1 MLSLRANTPPDA
13 MSETTTYPLMSD
25 ETTHGVR
32 VGANAFYLPDES
44 TPEDK
49 EFVFGYRIVI
59 LNDSDRTVTLNSRHW
74 DLIDA
79 NGELREIDG
88 EGVVGQKPRLAPG
101 EAFKYHSF
109 AVLPTLWGTMEGY
122 YNFRAEDNQEEL
134 KVAIGRFYLTQESIQ
149 HTAETT
155 ADNTEAG
162 PD

>member
-1 MLSLRANTPPDA
+1 MSDA
-13 MSETTTYPLMSD
+13 TTYPLMSD
-25 ETTHGVR
+25 MTTHGVR

-44 TPEDK
+44 TPDDD

-59 LNDSDRTVTLNSRHW
+59 LNESDRTVTLLSRHW

-79 NGELREIDG
+79 QGELREVDG

-109 AVLPTLWGTMEGY
+109 AVLPTPWGTMEGH
-122 YNFRAEDNQEEL
+122 YNFRAEDNQEQL
-134 KVAIGRFYLTQESIQ
+134 KIAIGRFYLTQETAH
-149 HTAETT
+149 HTVSDEP
-155 ADNTEAG
+155 NPTEAG

>member
-1 MLSLRANTPPDA
+1 
-13 MSETTTYPLMSD
+13 MSEATTYPLMSD
-25 ETTHGVR
+25 KTTHGVR

-44 TPEDK
+44 TPEDG

-59 LNDSDRTVTLNSRHW
+59 LNDSERTVTLKSRHW

-79 NGELREIDG
+79 KGELREVDG
-88 EGVVGQKPRLAPG
+88 EGVVGQQPRLAPG

-109 AVLPTLWGTMEGY
+109 AVLPTPWGTMEGY

-134 KVAIGRFYLTQESIQ
+134 KIAIGRFYLTQESIQ
-149 HTAETT
+149 HTQDHATDT
-155 ADNTEAG
+155 TEAG

>member
-1 MLSLRANTPPDA
+1 
-13 MSETTTYPLMSD
+13 MSEATTYPLMSD
-25 ETTHGVR
+25 KTTHGVR

-44 TPEDK
+44 TPEDN

-59 LNDSDRTVTLNSRHW
+59 LNDSERTVTLKSRHW

-79 NGELREIDG
+79 EGELREVDG
-88 EGVVGQKPRLAPG
+88 EGVVGQQPRLAPG

-109 AVLPTLWGTMEGY
+109 AVLPTPWGTMEGY

-134 KVAIGRFYLTQESIQ
+134 KIAIGRFYLTQESIQ
-149 HTAETT
+149 HTQDHATDT
-155 ADNTEAG
+155 TEAG

>member
-1 MLSLRANTPPDA
+1 
-13 MSETTTYPLMSD
+13 MSEATTYPLMSD
-25 ETTHGVR
+25 LTTHGVR

-44 TPEDK
+44 TPEDN

-59 LNDSDRTVTLNSRHW
+59 LNDSDRTVTLKTRHW

-79 NGELREIDG
+79 QGELREVDG

-109 AVLPTLWGTMEGY
+109 AVLPTAWGTMEGH
-122 YNFRAEDNQEEL
+122 YNFKAEDNQEEL
-134 KVAIGRFYLTQESIQ
+134 KVAIGRFYLTQEAIQ
-149 HTAETT
+149 HTAESAT
-155 ADNTEAG
+155 DNTEAG

>member
-1 MLSLRANTPPDA
+1 
-13 MSETTTYPLMSD
+13 MSESATPLLMSD
-25 ETTHGVR
+25 ITTHGIR

-44 TPEDK
+44 TPEEN

-59 LNDSDRTVTLNSRHW
+59 LNDSDRTVTLLSRHW

-79 NGELREIDG
+79 QGLLRVVEG

-109 AVLPTLWGTMEGY
+109 AVLPTHWGTMEGH
-122 YNFRAEDNQEEL
+122 YNFRAEDNHEQL
-134 KVAIGRFYLTQESIQ
+134 KVAIGRFYLTQEAIHHTVSIA
-149 HTAETT
+149 T
-155 ADNTEAG
+155 DSTEAD

>member
-1 MLSLRANTPPDA
+1 

-25 ETTHGVR
+25 VTTHGVR

-44 TPEDK
+44 TPEAN

-59 LNDSDRTVTLNSRHW
+59 LNDSDRTVTLQARHW

-79 NGELREIDG
+79 DGDLKEIDG
-88 EGVVGQKPRLAPG
+88 EGVVGEKPCLAPG

-109 AVLPTLWGTMEGY
+109 AVLPTTWGTMEGHY
-122 YNFRAEDNQEEL
+122 LFRTEDHQEEI
-134 KVAIGRFYLTQESIQ
+134 KVVIGRFYLTQESIQ
-149 HTAETT
+149 HTAEH
-155 ADNTEAG
+155 ANDSAKAG

>member
-1 MLSLRANTPPDA
+1 